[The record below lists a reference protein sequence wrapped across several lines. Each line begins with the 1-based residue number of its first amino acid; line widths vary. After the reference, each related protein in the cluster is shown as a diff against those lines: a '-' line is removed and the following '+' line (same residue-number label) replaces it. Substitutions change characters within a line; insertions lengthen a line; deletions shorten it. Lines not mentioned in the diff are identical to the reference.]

1 MPLPSLRHIYSQLR
15 SGELSASSLVQTCVN
30 AYESSESHL
39 HAYKTWA
46 GATALEQAQA
56 VDTLLKSGIDL
67 GPLMGIPVSVKD
79 LYAVPGMPTFAGSTQ
94 ALPGWDHAGPV
105 VRGVQSQLGLVIG
118 KTHTVEFAFG
128 GIGINPHW
136 GTPYNPWDAGQH
148 RIPGGSSSGAGVS
161 LIQGSALL
169 ALGTDTAGSVR
180 IPASVTGTA
189 ALKLTYGRWPNDGI
203 VPLSS
208 SLDSPGLL
216 ARSVAD
222 LAFGFEAIDPALTGA
237 TASCQALHS
246 LKGLRIGIPENFFWN
261 DCDAS
266 VGACVQAAIRR
277 LEAAG
282 AEVAKMDMHGC
293 DTVYE
298 IFQAGGLGAPEL
310 SEFLSYRHPEQVS
323 QLDPIVRMR
332 VEAAEAMSA
341 TEYLGRVRA
350 LKQAS
355 ATAANIFDE
364 FDVLLT
370 PTVAISPPA
379 VSALADPAAYRR
391 ANMLTLRNTSIANL
405 MTLSALSMPVGK
417 DDQNMPVGLQ
427 LMAGPGQEARLL
439 GIAGR
444 IEQEL
449 GQAHDIL
456 GTPPNF
462 SNYQ

>member
-1 MPLPSLRHIYSQLR
+1 MSLPPLRHIYGQLR
-15 SGELSASSLVQTCVN
+15 AGSLTATELAQACIA
-30 AYESSESHL
+30 AYASSESHL

-46 GATALEQAQA
+46 GDIALEQAKA
-56 VDTLLKSGIDL
+56 ADTLLKSGIDL
-67 GPLMGIPVSVKD
+67 GPLMGIPVSAKD
-79 LYAVPGMPTFAGSTQ
+79 LYAVPGLPTFAGSTQ
-94 ALPGWDHAGPV
+94 ALPGWDKPGPV
-105 VRGVQSQLGLVIG
+105 VRSVQSQLGVITG
-118 KTHTVEFAFG
+118 KSHTVEFAFG

-136 GTPYNPWDAGQH
+136 GTPYNPWDASQH

-180 IPASVTGTA
+180 IPASLTGTT
-189 ALKLTYGRWPNDGI
+189 ALKTTYGRWSNEGI

-216 ARSVAD
+216 ARSIAD
-222 LAFGFEAIDPALTGA
+222 LAFAFEAMDPLLTGQ

-246 LKGLRIGIPENFFWN
+246 LKGVRIGIPENFFWEG
-261 DCDAS
+261 CDAS
-266 VGACVQAAIRR
+266 IVACVQSTVQR

-282 AEVAKMDMHGC
+282 AEVVRMAMHGC

-298 IFQAGGLGAPEL
+298 IFQAGGLGAPEV
-310 SEFLSYRHPEQVS
+310 SEFLASCHPEQIS

-332 VEAAEAMSA
+332 VEAAESMTA
-341 TEYLGRVRA
+341 TEYLRRIRV

-355 ATAANIFDE
+355 ANAAKIFDE
-364 FDVLLT
+364 VDVLLT

-379 VSALADPAAYRR
+379 VSDLSDPAAYRH
-391 ANMLTLRNTSIANL
+391 ANMMVLRNTSIANL
-405 MTLSALSMPVGK
+405 MTLSAVTMPVGK

-427 LMAGPGQEARLL
+427 LMAGPRQEAHLL
-439 GIAGR
+439 AITGR

-449 GQAHDIL
+449 GQAQDIL
-456 GTPPNF
+456 GTPPNLR
-462 SNYQ
+462 

>member
-1 MPLPSLRHIYSQLR
+1 MQLPSLRHIYGQLR
-15 SGELSASSLVQTCVN
+15 AGSLSASALMQACITS
-30 AYESSESHL
+30 YESSESRL
-39 HAYKTWA
+39 QAYKTWA
-46 GATALEQAQA
+46 GDTALEQAKA

-67 GPLMGIPVSVKD
+67 GPLMGIPVSAKD
-79 LYAVPGMPTFAGSTQ
+79 LYAVPGMSTFAGSAQ
-94 ALPGWDHAGPV
+94 ALAGWSEPGPV
-105 VRGVQSQLGLVIG
+105 IRTIQSQLGVITG

-161 LIQGSALL
+161 LVQGSALL

-180 IPASVTGTA
+180 IPASLTGTT
-189 ALKLTYGRWPNDGI
+189 ALKTTYGRWSNEGI

-216 ARSVAD
+216 ARSIAD
-222 LAFGFEAIDPALTGA
+222 LAFGFEAIDPLLTGES
-237 TASCQALHS
+237 TPCHALPS
-246 LKGLRIGIPENFFWN
+246 LKGLRIGIPENFFWK

-266 VGACVQAAIRR
+266 IVACVQSAVQR
-277 LEAAG
+277 LEAVG
-282 AEVAKMDMHGC
+282 AEVVKMAMHGC

-310 SEFLSYRHPEQVS
+310 SEFLASRHPEHIS

-332 VEAAEAMSA
+332 VEAAENMTA
-341 TEYLGRVRA
+341 TEYLHRVRA

-355 ATAANIFDE
+355 ATAAKIFDE

-379 VSALADPAAYRR
+379 VSALSDPAAYRH
-391 ANMLTLRNTSIANL
+391 ANMMVLRNTSIANL
-405 MTLSALSMPVGK
+405 MTLSAITMPAGK

-427 LMAGPGQEARLL
+427 LMAGPRQEARLL
-439 GIAGR
+439 AIAGR

-449 GQAHDIL
+449 GQAQDIL
-456 GTPPNF
+456 GTPPNLR
-462 SNYQ
+462 